1 MERMGKIAVALTAA
15 LALAFSSVSGA
26 VLWQLWRHPPR
37 LNVEAAPEGLKW
49 EGERYAAMLTVKG
62 ETLDWLMVWRRAKE

>member
-1 MERMGKIAVALTAA
+1 MERMGKLAVALTAA
-15 LALAFSSVSGA
+15 LAVALSSVSCA

-37 LNVEAAPEGLKW
+37 LNVETTPEGLKW

-62 ETLDWLMVWRRAKE
+62 QSLDWLMVWRRSIE